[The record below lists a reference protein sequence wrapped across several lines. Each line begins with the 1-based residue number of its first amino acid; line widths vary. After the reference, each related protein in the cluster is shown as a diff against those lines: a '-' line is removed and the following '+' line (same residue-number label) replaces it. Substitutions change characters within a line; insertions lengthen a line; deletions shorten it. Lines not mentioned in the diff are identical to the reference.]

1 MTNSTRAGA
10 DPVRVFFRKGAVIV
24 PTLSDALAY
33 MGINYADDMVT
44 ANVTR
49 ALATAVQVLHG
60 AVGED
65 VETYLPGDPR
75 AAELVLIY
83 TDDLYSERGVA
94 AKVSGAT
101 RRLVADME
109 LQLRLE
115 LRREREKAQALESGE
130 AL

>member
-1 MTNSTRAGA
+1 M
-10 DPVRVFFRKGAVIV
+10 
-24 PTLSDALAY
+24 PTLQDALDY
-33 MGINYADDMVT
+33 LGIDYADDLVK

-49 ALATAVQVLHG
+49 ALAAAVAVLHG

-75 AAELVLIY
+75 VAELVLIY
-83 TDDLYSERGVA
+83 TDDLYSDRGVS

-115 LRREREKAQALESGE
+115 LRQAREEAQALESGG